1 MDIMFLVQ
9 EKGAGK
15 IMTNRQP
22 DPADETALHE
32 AIRTLTANLSLGA
45 VLQQVSD
52 LSREL
57 VSATYSA
64 LGILGEDGSLIQFI
78 TSGISQPD
86 RELIGEPPRG
96 RGVLGVVLKEGQF
109 LRLHDIN
116 QHPASA
122 GIPANHPPMNSFLGV
137 PITYKGTVLGNLYLT
152 DKIGAEEFSVEDEN
166 IVTLFAAQAAV
177 AIENARLYET
187 ETRRSAQLDVLN
199 LMGRELTRIFD
210 LDRLLEKVAE
220 LLRDG
225 FQYQNVQIFWVDLE
239 SNAITVR
246 ALAGSV
252 EGKIPVG
259 TQRRLDR
266 GIAAWV
272 ARTGQTA
279 LCNDVQEDPRY
290 HAVLGF
296 ETAAELAVPV
306 VVKDETVA
314 VINVDG
320 TEPQIFDESDVK
332 TLETLADQLAV
343 AMENIN
349 LLFQQQDQSQ
359 RLAVADERDRIG
371 RDLHDGV
378 IQSMYAVG
386 LTLEDISS
394 QADQEPESV
403 KPRIEEVVD
412 DLNQVIGDI
421 RRYIMDLRPTELQGR
436 RLEEALVSLVGY
448 LEDRAA
454 VAVTVDLDLDP
465 ALLPERYFVNIWH
478 ILQESF
484 SNIEKYSHAQNVSV
498 ALGVSDGDICLTITD
513 DGVGFDLETAELGR
527 GYGLP
532 NIKDRAERLGGILY
546 ITSSPGAGTNL
557 DIKVPVPIPTAWP
570 PLV

>member
-1 MDIMFLVQ
+1 
-9 EKGAGK
+9 
-15 IMTNRQP
+15 MTNQP
-22 DPADETALHE
+22 KNVGIEPNGLHE
-32 AIRTLTANLSLGA
+32 AIRTLTSNLSLEM
-45 VLQQVSD
+45 VLQQVAD

-64 LGILGEDGSLIQFI
+64 LGILGEDRSLVQFI
-78 TSGISQPD
+78 TSGISQNG
-86 RELIGEPPRG
+86 RGLIGDPPEG
-96 RGVLGVVLKEGQF
+96 KGILGIVLNEGQS
-109 LRLHDIN
+109 LRLHDLN
-116 QHPASA
+116 QHSETA
-122 GIPANHPPMNSFLGV
+122 GFPANHPPMKSFLGV
-137 PITYKGTVLGNLYLT
+137 PIIFKGKVLGNLYLT
-152 DKIGAEEFSVEDEN
+152 DKIGADEFSADDEN

-177 AIENARLYET
+177 AIENARLFGT
-187 ETRRSAQLDVLN
+187 ETRRSSQLDVLN

-210 LDRLLEKVAE
+210 LDRLLEKVSE
-220 LLRDG
+220 LLREG
-225 FQYQNVQIFWVDLE
+225 FQYQNVQILWVDLE
-239 SNAITVR
+239 NNAIQVR

-252 EGKIPVG
+252 EGKIPLG
-259 TQRRLDR
+259 DRRPLDR

-279 LCNDVQEDPRY
+279 LCNDVREDSRY
-290 HAVLGF
+290 YAVAGF

-306 VVKDETVA
+306 MVKDETVA

-320 TEPQIFDESDVK
+320 AEPYIFDDSDVK

-349 LLFQQQDQSQ
+349 LLSQQQDQSQ

-386 LTLEDISS
+386 LTLEDIAS
-394 QADQEPESV
+394 QSGKEPESV
-403 KPRIEEVVD
+403 QPRLEGVVN

-436 RLEEALVSLVGY
+436 RLEEALASLVGY
-448 LEDRAA
+448 LEDRAGVS
-454 VAVTVDLDLDP
+454 VAVNLDLDP

-484 SNIEKYSHAQNVSV
+484 SNIEKYAHAKKVSV
-498 ALGVSDGDICLTITD
+498 SLAICDGDIRLTITD
-513 DGVGFDLETAELGR
+513 DGDGFDLETSELGR